1 MRNSDSGDRQRD
13 RRCEHHSSISAEDV
27 DLPAGAS
34 LTFSTTSTAA
44 GLTLNADG
52 SYSFDASSYDS
63 LKAGEEQVI
72 TILWS

>member
-1 MRNSDSGDRQRD
+1 MTDDQGATAETHNHHGDRHERCANSDSGDRQRD

-44 GLTLNADG
+44 A
-52 SYSFDASSYDS
+52 
-63 LKAGEEQVI
+63 
-72 TILWS
+72 